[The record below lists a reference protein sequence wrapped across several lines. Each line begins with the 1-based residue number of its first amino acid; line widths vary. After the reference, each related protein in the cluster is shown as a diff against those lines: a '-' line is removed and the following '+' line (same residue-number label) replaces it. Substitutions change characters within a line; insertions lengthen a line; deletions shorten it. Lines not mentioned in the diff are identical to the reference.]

1 MTGGRVICLGQ
12 TGRNFGAGMSG
23 GVAYILDMEGDFVNK
38 RLNHEM
44 VKVYPLME
52 SEDDEIA
59 AVRTRISNHVEYT
72 NSKYGQTILSNWN
85 SFLEKFVKVLP
96 EDFERVLNA
105 MKRAE
110 DRGLKGDDAVQA
122 AFEENVAAGH

>member
-1 MTGGRVICLGQ
+1 
-12 TGRNFGAGMSG
+12 
-23 GVAYILDMEGDFVNK
+23 
-38 RLNHEM
+38 M